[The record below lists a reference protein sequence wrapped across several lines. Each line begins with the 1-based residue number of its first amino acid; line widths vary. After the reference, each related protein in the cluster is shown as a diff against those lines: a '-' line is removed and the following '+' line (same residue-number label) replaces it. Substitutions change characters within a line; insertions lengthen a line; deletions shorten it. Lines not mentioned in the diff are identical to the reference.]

1 MLLGL
6 LFILFLSYR
15 AWKMKSLSFSGMIG
29 AFVVGSAIFVGFSW
43 KGLFLLGCFF
53 VSSSLLSKVKAKQKS
68 FLQDILSK
76 GDQRDIMQ
84 VAANGGLPAL
94 IAVVYYF
101 QGTNTNDT
109 LYIILF
115 SISLAAANS
124 DTWASEIGTL
134 SKGRPRMLFSLKKV
148 ERGTS
153 GAVSLLGSFAGLAGS
168 FFISIMSGFVFSL
181 SILDVLIMT
190 LFGFLGNI
198 FDTVLGQ
205 TVQIKYK
212 CSVCH
217 KLTEKRVHCSKIGR
231 KSNRYAF
238 MNNDAVN
245 FIAIVLTTLLALLTF
260 I

>member
-1 MLLGL
+1 M
-6 LFILFLSYR
+6 FLSYR
-15 AWKMKSLSFSGMIG
+15 AWKMRSLSISGMIG
-29 AFVVGSAIFVGFSW
+29 AFVVGSAIFLGFSW

-68 FLQDILSK
+68 FLQEILPK
-76 GDQRDIMQ
+76 GDQRDMMQ
-84 VAANGGLPAL
+84 VAANGGIPAL

-101 QGTNTNDT
+101 QGSNDT
-109 LYIILF
+109 LYLLLF

-134 SKGRPRMLFSLKKV
+134 SKGRPRMFLTLKEV
-148 ERGTS
+148 DRGTS
-153 GAVSLLGSFAGLAGS
+153 GAVSLLGSFAGLVGA
-168 FFISIMSGFVFSL
+168 FFIGIMSGFVFSL
-181 SILDVLIMT
+181 SILDVLFVA

-212 CSVCH
+212 CKTCQ
-217 KLTEKRVHCSKIGR
+217 KLTEKRIHCSKIGW
-231 KSNRYAF
+231 KSKRYAF

-245 FIAIVLTTLLALLTF
+245 FIAIVLTTILAFLSF

>member
-15 AWKMKSLSFSGMIG
+15 AWKMRSLSISGMIG
-29 AFVVGSAIFVGFSW
+29 AFLVGSAIFLGFAW

-53 VSSSLLSKVKAKQKS
+53 VSSSLLSKVKSKQKS

-84 VAANGGLPAL
+84 VAANGGLPAI

-101 QGTNTNDT
+101 QGTNDT
-109 LYIILF
+109 LYITLF
-115 SISLAAANS
+115 CLSLAAANS

-153 GAVSLLGSFAGLAGS
+153 GAVSLLGSFAGLVGS
-168 FFISIMSGFVFSL
+168 FFISIMSGFLFSL
-181 SILDVLIMT
+181 SILDVLVMT

-212 CSVCH
+212 CKVCQ
-217 KLTEKRVHCSKIGR
+217 KVTEKRIHCSNIGR
-231 KSNRYAF
+231 KSNSYAF

-245 FIAIVLTTLLALLTF
+245 FTAIVLTTCLAFLIFT
-260 I
+260 